1 MHKVIAITSILVAF
15 STFALAGESD
25 IQVFDQD
32 YKREMIIKQKDN
44 HFDVFDRSYNR
55 RGYIRDNDIY
65 NNRHERRGSIYEG
78 GDQWPTRNYR

>member
-1 MHKVIAITSILVAF
+1 MHKVIVITSILVAF

-65 NNRHERRGSIYEG
+65 NNRHERRGSIHEG
-78 GDQWPTRNYR
+78 GDGRSNRRHR